1 VDSKRTP
8 GTALTVSSPAPVPAR
23 PVTILLVDD
32 EHEVRTLV
40 SDVLKGRGY
49 RVIITSGP
57 VEALRLARETPDEI
71 DLLVTDVVMP
81 DMSGL
86 ALAERLLSDRPDMKV
101 LYMTGYS
108 NEVVLA
114 HGTPQAGSLIE
125 KPFTPRQI
133 SARVREM
140 LG

>member
-1 VDSKRTP
+1 VDSKPTP
-8 GTALTVSSPAPVPAR
+8 GPSLTVSRPTPVRPAV
-23 PVTILLVDD
+23 ILLVED
-32 EHEVRTLV
+32 EPQVRTLV
-40 SDVLKGRGY
+40 SDVLNGRGY
-49 RVIITSGP
+49 RVITTSGP
-57 VEALRLARETPDEI
+57 VEALRVSRELVEEI

-86 ALAERLLSDRPDMKV
+86 ALAERLLSDRPEMKV

-133 SARVREM
+133 AARVGEV

>member
-1 VDSKRTP
+1 VDSKRTR
-8 GTALTVSSPAPVPAR
+8 GTSLTVSRPAPVPAR
-23 PVTILLVDD
+23 TVTILLVED

-40 SDVLKGRGY
+40 SDVLKSRGY
-49 RVIITSGP
+49 RVITTSGP
-57 VEALRLARETPDEI
+57 VEALRVSREIPDDI

-114 HGTPQAGSLIE
+114 HGTPMPGSLIE

-133 SARVREM
+133 TARVLEI

>member
-1 VDSKRTP
+1 VDSETP
-8 GTALTVSSPAPVPAR
+8 GTAVTIPPRAPGSPRPA
-23 PVTILLVDD
+23 TILLVDD

-40 SDVLKGRGY
+40 SDVLRARGY
-49 RVIITSGP
+49 DVVTTSGP
-57 VEALRLARETPDEI
+57 VEALRLARETPGSI
-71 DLLVTDVVMP
+71 DLLITDVVMP
-81 DMSGL
+81 AMSGL
-86 ALAERLLSDRPDMKV
+86 ALAERLLSDRPEMKV

-114 HGTPQAGSLIE
+114 HGTPEPGSLIE

-140 LG
+140 VG

>member
-1 VDSKRTP
+1 MDSKRTRS
-8 GTALTVSSPAPVPAR
+8 TSLTVSRPTPVPAR
-23 PVTILLVDD
+23 PVTILLVED

-40 SDVLKGRGY
+40 SDVLNSRGY
-49 RVIITSGP
+49 RVITTSGP
-57 VEALRLARETPDEI
+57 VEALRVSRDIPEAI

-114 HGTPQAGSLIE
+114 HGTPTAGSLIE

-133 SARVREM
+133 AARVLEI

>member
-1 VDSKRTP
+1 MDSTRTP
-8 GTALTVSSPAPVPAR
+8 GTSLTVSRPT
-23 PVTILLVDD
+23 PVTGQPALILLVED

-40 SDVLKGRGY
+40 SDVLNSRGY
-49 RVIITSGP
+49 RVITTSGP
-57 VEALRLARETPDEI
+57 VEALRVAREIPENI

-86 ALAERLLSDRPDMKV
+86 ALAERLLSDRPEMKV

-108 NEVVLA
+108 NEVVMA

-133 SARVREM
+133 AGRVAEI